1 MQIFIQYILP
11 YVVTFLTAL
20 CSGLISYFSAT
31 KKCKLDNEVKI
42 KEIQEQH
49 KLDLENQKE
58 LFKLE
63 IEKINLQHQNE
74 MEKMKVDSNNQLTNN
89 LASSLVTSLLQNPK
103 GIQDLIDLGNKV
115 NKNKP

>member
-1 MQIFIQYILP
+1 MIFVQYVLP
-11 YVVTFLTAL
+11 YIVALITAI
-20 CSGLISYFSAT
+20 CSGLISYFLAI

-74 MEKMKVDSNNQLTNN
+74 IERMKVDSNNQLTNN
-89 LASSLVTSLLQNPK
+89 FANSFFTTMLSNPNSLESLL
-103 GIQDLIDLGNKV
+103 DLANKF
-115 NKNKP
+115 KK